1 MYFHAEP
8 DSSQRSILSSVAS
21 VDSFNS
27 ERFAGSA
34 RDNVSPVNTM
44 GADAARF
51 VLELMSILDKVES
64 EPKPRLPLAVT
75 ALATSD
81 RLLAFASLVPMLVV
95 IVEEKDASSF
105 NAAASSFKVF
115 NAPGAESI
123 NEVTSEST
131 YALIDC

>member
-34 RDNVSPVNTM
+34 RDSVSPVNTI
-44 GADAARF
+44 GADTARL
-51 VLELMSILDKVES
+51 VLELISILDNVAR
-64 EPKPRLPLAVT
+64 EPKPRLLLAVPT
-75 ALATSD
+75 LARSD